1 MRHLQSII
9 KPWDFWE
16 ETIVYPEAEI
26 CRSNTCKYMHDVWYN
41 ISSSIFVDGLNNIFK
56 IHMYYTIIKKKTK
69 SNQRYWNEHNKLHSI
84 HRTKSP
90 SFDFTKSRST
100 CVHLKLINRST
111 SKGNIDPSI
120 YVMKINLYMFYLI
133 QINYTRTYYIRNLIV
148 INLLTRVI
156 PFHKPISACIRI

>member
-1 MRHLQSII
+1 MN
-9 KPWDFWE
+9 
-16 ETIVYPEAEI
+16 TINFTAY
-26 CRSNTCKYMHDVWYN
+26 
-41 ISSSIFVDGLNNIFK
+41 
-56 IHMYYTIIKKKTK
+56 
-69 SNQRYWNEHNKLHSI
+69 
-84 HRTKSP
+84 P

-120 YVMKINLYMFYLI
+120 YVMKINLYMFYLL

-156 PFHKPISACIRI
+156 PFHKIDPRV